1 MARFWPRRGD
11 SSRNRVWN
19 MHPVFRVADHAH
31 CTRVVRRYELPCVV
45 WLPFFIPALSRLPGH
60 NPAQLAIFSAV
71 GKCSQIHTCLCQNT
85 CCCQLADAR
94 DGLESLERSL
104 KWRFLHAL
112 QDLTVDLFDLF
123 LKKS

>member
-1 MARFWPRRGD
+1 MACFWPRRGD

-19 MHPVFRVADHAH
+19 MHPVFRLADHAH

-71 GKCSQIHTCLCQNT
+71 GNVVRSTLSLPKYLLL
-85 CCCQLADAR
+85 LAGRRQGWSVVA
-94 DGLESLERSL
+94 GTLIELAGIL
-104 KWRFLHAL
+104 
-112 QDLTVDLFDLF
+112 
-123 LKKS
+123 